1 MNGGGS
7 DGPTLFE
14 GLLRGVG
21 MMIRFQTISAC
32 LLLLMASRANAD
44 ALSAK
49 DLRDICGS
57 AQASDVVKCSVYF
70 DGFTDGASMMFVA
83 ILAKKPFCFAKGTPS
98 EAVKKAFVQG
108 LAKYP
113 NLLDRDAATAVAVT
127 SSFAFPCSFKE

>member
-1 MNGGGS
+1 
-7 DGPTLFE
+7 
-14 GLLRGVG
+14 

-32 LLLLMASRANAD
+32 LLLLMVSRANAD
-44 ALSAK
+44 AVSAK

-70 DGFTDGASMMFVA
+70 DGFTEGASMMFVA
-83 ILAKKPFCFAKGTPS
+83 ILAKKPFCFDKGTPS

-127 SSFAFPCSFKE
+127 SSFAFPCRFKE